1 MRRLLALL
9 LAGVVCHCGTA
20 AAATSPVAVFSPFD
34 GGGRTLARLA
44 PFSLRP
50 AAPRVRLPE
59 YHDNWSF
66 SPDGSHVALG
76 MGGAGATCGRG
87 ICIVDVRSMTI
98 AAHIPATTAVEA
110 VAWLRPRRIVGVLQ
124 TGGIRV
130 GDPVTGAVLQ
140 RRPFPYDTYYPATAR
155 TSAGFAVM
163 FDSIPA
169 RLMLV
174 DARGELRSTALNGIG
189 RNAGL
194 AADRRAGRAFVVG
207 AGRRVAVVDLRT
219 MTARYRRVRVPRMT
233 RSREALWLG
242 GGLLALWG
250 GSGAGVHVVDTRT
263 WSVRT
268 VSRAATGAR
277 GAAGRLLVYSE
288 RGIGRAG
295 SGIGLR
301 VFTRDGRTLVRHLF
315 GTRKLSVETAGGRA
329 YVTGRASRGRRAAW
343 TVDASSGEVIRRLAP
358 PRRGYDVR
366 MLGSRLG
373 SGALP
378 R

>member
-1 MRRLLALL
+1 
-9 LAGVVCHCGTA
+9 
-20 AAATSPVAVFSPFD
+20 
-34 GGGRTLARLA
+34 
-44 PFSLRP
+44 
-50 AAPRVRLPE
+50 
-59 YHDNWSF
+59 
-66 SPDGSHVALG
+66 
-76 MGGAGATCGRG
+76 
-87 ICIVDVRSMTI
+87 
-98 AAHIPATTAVEA
+98 
-110 VAWLRPRRIVGVLQ
+110 
-124 TGGIRV
+124 
-130 GDPVTGAVLQ
+130 
-140 RRPFPYDTYYPATAR
+140 
-155 TSAGFAVM
+155 
-163 FDSIPA
+163 
-169 RLMLV
+169 MLV